1 MSILN
6 HLIYLA
12 SVYNISEAFVALGAV
27 SFFTVHKFTCG
38 IVFSC
43 LCYDNHSLSAQLC
56 PLPKMHK
63 REILP
68 NLLTFYLLVNAPN
81 VVLHELEILRD
92 VQAAD
97 QANQTKSVATKQ
109 ELLKSNGPLI
119 SISYFKE

>member
-1 MSILN
+1 
-6 HLIYLA
+6 
-12 SVYNISEAFVALGAV
+12 
-27 SFFTVHKFTCG
+27 
-38 IVFSC
+38 
-43 LCYDNHSLSAQLC
+43 
-56 PLPKMHK
+56 MHK

-97 QANQTKSVATKQ
+97 QANQTKSVATKH

-119 SISYFKE
+119 SISYFKEWTNGCLLLLTSKSNGQTRVEFSISSSEKSGRTSNILLVIC